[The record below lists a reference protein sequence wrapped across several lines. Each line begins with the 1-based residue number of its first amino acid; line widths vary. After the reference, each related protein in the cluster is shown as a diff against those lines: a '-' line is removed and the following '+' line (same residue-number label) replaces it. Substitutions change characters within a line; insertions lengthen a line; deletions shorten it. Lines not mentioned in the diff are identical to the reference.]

1 MSNSRL
7 SLVHGGLDKITSNIK
22 FLYIELWEPVGTI
35 AFKMSVGLE
44 PTTTR
49 VLLYLPRLR

>member
-22 FLYIELWEPVGTI
+22 FLYIELWEPCGYHSI
-35 AFKMSVGLE
+35 KMSVGLE